1 MAIHVKQAAESNS
14 QRQKI
19 MNQSDTECKISM
31 INIFK
36 VVKGLLLKYELGTRD
51 SKKITIKKF

>member
-1 MAIHVKQAAESNS
+1 
-14 QRQKI
+14 

-36 VVKGLLLKYELGTRD
+36 VVKGLFLKYELGTRD
-51 SKKITIKKF
+51 SKKIMIKKF